1 MLDMIRGNLNM
12 TFCLHLSLTFR
23 SFDIEQGTV
32 QPVNQYPFLPR
43 CVRNGVKNTPQPFSE
58 PQSSDSPEIYLRR
71 KKPKTLTELVIESG
85 PLILVKA
92 PQVRGGKFFFL
103 GIVGRGK
110 HEKRSVIIP
119 IPVVPQLAIV
129 NVGQSLL

>member
-43 CVRNGVKNTPQPFSE
+43 CVRNGVKNPHKPFSE

-85 PLILVKA
+85 PLILVK
-92 PQVRGGKFFFL
+92 VVSFFFL

-129 NVGQSLL
+129 NVGQSLP